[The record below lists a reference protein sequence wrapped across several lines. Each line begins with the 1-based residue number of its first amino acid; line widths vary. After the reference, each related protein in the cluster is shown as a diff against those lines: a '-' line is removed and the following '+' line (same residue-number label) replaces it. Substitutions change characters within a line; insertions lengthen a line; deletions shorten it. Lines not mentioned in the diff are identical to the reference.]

1 MKTMPVRLSANVLY
15 VIALSHEAKP
25 LYEKLQAKLFVSKY
39 GFKLY
44 HVDAKDVL
52 NSAAVLVTGS
62 GSNAMSSGLTWAQQY
77 LTDVQAF
84 LNVGIAGH
92 GSLPRGSIFLVSKVT
107 DQGSGKCF
115 YPHPVVRKHK
125 ELQFSDLLTV
135 SKPSGAYK
143 TDCAYDMEASAFFET
158 GRRFL
163 NAEAVQSIKVVS
175 DNTESNFS
183 QLTPQLVVDFI
194 EKNSDLIVSY
204 AEQLLMSSTPN
215 EIDIDVHLMSKIQT
229 KWKVSVSNQ
238 TILQELLRSSA
249 ILAPHCDRCFP
260 QPEDSETL
268 KQYIT
273 VAKQW
278 VLSVK
283 PVLVCSDI
291 DGKNGVR
298 NG

>member
-1 MKTMPVRLSANVLY
+1 MKTKLVKLSANMLY
-15 VIALSHEAKP
+15 VVALSHEAKP
-25 LYEKLQAKLFVSKY
+25 LYEKLQAKLLVSKH

-44 HVDAKDVL
+44 HVVEKGVL

-92 GSLPRGSIFLVSKVT
+92 GNLSIGSVFLVSKVT
-107 DQGSGKCF
+107 DDSSGKCF
-115 YPHPVVRKHK
+115 YPHPVVRKYK
-125 ELQFSDLLTV
+125 ELQFSDILTV
-135 SKPSGAYK
+135 SKPSEAYQIN
-143 TDCAYDMEASAFFET
+143 CGYDMEASAFFET

-175 DNTESNFS
+175 DNAESNFKH
-183 QLTPQLVVDFI
+183 LTPQLVAGYI
-194 EKNSDLIVSY
+194 KKNCDSIFLY
-204 AEQLLMSSTPN
+204 AERLLMSSTPN

-229 KWKVSVSNQ
+229 KWKVSVSNEV
-238 TILQELLRSSA
+238 ILQELLRSSA
-249 ILAPHCDRCFP
+249 LLTPHSDNYFP

-268 KQYIT
+268 KQYISL
-273 VAKQW
+273 AKQW

-283 PVLVCSDI
+283 PSLGHNYVV
-291 DGKNGVR
+291 GKHGE
-298 NG
+298 